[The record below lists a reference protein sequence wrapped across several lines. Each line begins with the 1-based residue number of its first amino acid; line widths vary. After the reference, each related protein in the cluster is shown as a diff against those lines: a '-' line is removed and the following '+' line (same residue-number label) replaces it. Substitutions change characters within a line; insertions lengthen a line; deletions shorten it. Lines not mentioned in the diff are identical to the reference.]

1 MATTRII
8 AMHTNKGKTI
18 AQTLKDRT
26 DYGMNPDK
34 TDGGELVTAY
44 VCDAHTV
51 DAEFLLSKR
60 EYLQLTGRKQDNDVI
75 AYQVRQSFKPGEI
88 TPEEA
93 HKVGYEF
100 ATRFLKG
107 KHAFIVCTHT
117 DKKHIHNHIIW
128 NSTTLDC
135 KHKFRD
141 FRGSWR
147 AVSRLSDLLCISH
160 QLSVVQQPTRYAHT
174 HYGKWLGNR
183 AKPSNRE
190 QLRIAID
197 EALSRHPHTFDA
209 FWELLRQDGYIA
221 KPGKQLA
228 LCKEGQKAI
237 RLDSLK
243 DGYTEDDIRAVIAG
257 QKQHRPRKK
266 RSTGLSENIQRVI
279 DLETVRARDKGIAY
293 ARWATNF
300 NSNAASK
307 SLLYLQT
314 NYDGSYEKLA
324 QAADEMSAR
333 SRALSGQMAAAQKR
347 LEEIDILRR
356 HILNYAHTREAFQQY
371 KASGYSKKFLEE
383 HLQEIET
390 HRASKRA
397 FNELGLKKL
406 PSKKALD
413 AEYSQVLA
421 EKKSLYAAYCEEQRK
436 LKEILVHQENLRPY
450 LAPQEPQTQKRKE
463 QDER

>member
-1 MATTRII
+1 M
-8 AMHTNKGKTI
+8 
-18 AQTLKDRT
+18 
-26 DYGMNPDK
+26 
-34 TDGGELVTAY
+34 
-44 VCDAHTV
+44 
-51 DAEFLLSKR
+51 
-60 EYLQLTGRKQDNDVI
+60 
-75 AYQVRQSFKPGEI
+75 
-88 TPEEA
+88 
-93 HKVGYEF
+93 
-100 ATRFLKG
+100 
-107 KHAFIVCTHT
+107 
-117 DKKHIHNHIIW
+117 
-128 NSTTLDC
+128 
-135 KHKFRD
+135 
-141 FRGSWR
+141 
-147 AVSRLSDLLCISH
+147 
-160 QLSVVQQPTRYAHT
+160 
-174 HYGKWLGNR
+174 
-183 AKPSNRE
+183 
-190 QLRIAID
+190 
-197 EALSRHPHTFDA
+197 
-209 FWELLRQDGYIA
+209 
-221 KPGKQLA
+221 
-228 LCKEGQKAI
+228 
-237 RLDSLK
+237 
-243 DGYTEDDIRAVIAG
+243 
-257 QKQHRPRKK
+257 
-266 RSTGLSENIQRVI
+266 SENIQRVI
-279 DLETVRARDKGIAY
+279 DLENVRARDKGIAY
-293 ARWATNF
+293 ERWATNF

-413 AEYSQVLA
+413 AGYSQVLA